1 MSFLEELH
9 KPDIL
14 DCISHL
20 SSDEVFTPPK
30 LVNEILDTL
39 PQELFTNPDTKFLD
53 PCCKS
58 GVFLR
63 EIAKRLINGLADKMP
78 DLNKRI
84 DHIFKNQLFGLAIT
98 ELTALLSRRSV
109 YCSKDASG
117 EFSIAHF
124 DNPEGNIE
132 YKKTYHVWLKDKC
145 MMCGASKA
153 EYDRGEE
160 YETHAYSFIHTDTVR
175 RPDLYRK
182 LKEMKFDVIIGNPP
196 YQLSDGAGG
205 GGSSASPLYHLFI
218 RQAKKL
224 NPRYITMIIP
234 ARWFSG
240 GKGLDEFREEMVH
253 DKCIRNLIDYPVAS
267 ECFPG
272 VEIKGGVCYFLWDR
286 DNPGECEVK
295 TVKGDKKSIL
305 TRPLLEENCDI
316 FIRYND
322 AITILRKVQ
331 AVKEKSFSELVS
343 SRKPFGLAS
352 DFKDFSSENFDN
364 AIQIYA
370 NKVIGYI
377 DKNKIK
383 QNKQWINSYKVYI
396 SFAYGAG
403 EDFPH
408 QILNKPILGYP
419 NSCCTETY
427 LHIGSFKSKEETE
440 NVLSYIKTKFFR
452 FLVLLIKN
460 TQNATKRVYQFV
472 PLQDFNEEWTD
483 EKLYKKYGLTQEEI
497 NFIESMI
504 RPME

>member
-1 MSFLEELH
+1 
-9 KPDIL
+9 
-14 DCISHL
+14 
-20 SSDEVFTPPK
+20 
-30 LVNEILDTL
+30 
-39 PQELFTNPDTKFLD
+39 
-53 PCCKS
+53 
-58 GVFLR
+58 
-63 EIAKRLINGLADKMP
+63 
-78 DLNKRI
+78 
-84 DHIFKNQLFGLAIT
+84 
-98 ELTALLSRRSV
+98 
-109 YCSKDASG
+109 
-117 EFSIAHF
+117 
-124 DNPEGNIE
+124 
-132 YKKTYHVWLKDKC
+132 

-160 YETHAYSFIHTDTVR
+160 YETHAYSFINTDMVR

-182 LKEMKFDVIIGNPP
+182 LKEMKFDVIIGNSP
-196 YQLSDGAGG
+196 YQLSFGLEGTN
-205 GGSSASPLYHLFI
+205 SSNAKSIYNLFI
-218 RQAKKL
+218 SQAIKL
-224 NPRYITMIIP
+224 NPRYITMITPTRWMTRTSQGIP
-234 ARWFSG
+234 DEWVDNMLKSNKFS
-240 GKGLDEFREEMVH
+240 VIH
-253 DKCIRNLIDYPVAS
+253 DFENSSD
-267 ECFPG
+267 CFPG

-286 DNPGECEVK
+286 DNPGECKVK

-305 TRPLLEENCDI
+305 IRPLLEENCDI

-383 QNKQWINSYKVYI
+383 QNRQWINSYKVYI

-460 TQNATKRVYQFV
+460 T
-472 PLQDFNEEWTD
+472 
-483 EKLYKKYGLTQEEI
+483 
-497 NFIESMI
+497 
-504 RPME
+504 